1 MNKEPLGIL
10 VMAYGTPGSLDEV
23 LPYYTDIR
31 HGHAPSPEQL
41 AELTDRY
48 IAIGG
53 ISPLTEIT
61 SGQAYGLEEA
71 LNRDGGRQVK
81 VYLGFKHIKPTIT
94 DAVKQMHEDGIQEA
108 VCLVLAP
115 HYSAMSVGTYHK
127 TATEAANT
135 LGGPKLLTIDSWHM
149 HPAFLDVLASH
160 VKAALSRFA
169 SEDDVMVVFSAHS
182 LPARILTVGD
192 PYEKQLHESG
202 EAVAKMLNLK
212 HYTFAWQSAGRTSE
226 PWLGPDILDKLA
238 ELKEEGYDKI
248 VSCSQ
253 GFVSDHLEVLYDID
267 IEAMEKAKLLGI
279 KLVRTEQMNT
289 DSKFL
294 QALAQV
300 VRDCV
305 VEETANRA

>member
-1 MNKEPLGIL
+1 MSKERLGIL
-10 VMAYGTPGSLDEV
+10 LMAYGTPKSLDEV

-48 IAIGG
+48 LAIGG
-53 ISPLTEIT
+53 VSPLTEIT
-61 SGQAYGLEEA
+61 VDQAKGLEEA
-71 LNRDGGRQVK
+71 LNHDGGRQVK
-81 VYLGFKHIKPTIT
+81 VYLGFKHIQPFIR
-94 DAVKQMHEDGIQEA
+94 DAVRQMHQDGIQEA

-115 HYSAMSVGTYHK
+115 HYSAMSIGAYHK
-127 TATEAANT
+127 AATEAANA
-135 LGGPKLLTIDSWHM
+135 LGGPKLLQIDSWHM
-149 HPAFLDVLASH
+149 NRAFLEVLASR
-160 VKAALSRFA
+160 VKDALSKF
-169 SEDDVMVVFSAHS
+169 SSTDDVMVVFSAHS
-182 LPARILTVGD
+182 LPARILSMGD

-212 HYTFAWQSAGRTSE
+212 HYTFGWQSAGRTSE

-238 ELKEEGYDKI
+238 ELKEQGYTNI

-267 IEAMEKAKLLGI
+267 IEAMDKAKSLGI
-279 KLVRTEQMNT
+279 KLVRTAQMNA
-289 DSKFL
+289 DPEFL

-300 VRDCV
+300 VR
-305 VEETANRA
+305 ERESRGN